1 MQEQEDFSIAAPVYR
16 ASHAVRMHFD
26 ISRTTLWR
34 LAQLEGFPE
43 PLKVGRAVRY
53 RIDEIEAFL
62 RERQE
67 G

>member
-43 PLKVGRAVRY
+43 PLKLGRAVRY
-53 RIDEIEAFL
+53 RLDEVEAFL
-62 RERQE
+62 RDQE
-67 G
+67 A

>member
-1 MQEQEDFSIAAPVYR
+1 MQENFSIAAPVYR